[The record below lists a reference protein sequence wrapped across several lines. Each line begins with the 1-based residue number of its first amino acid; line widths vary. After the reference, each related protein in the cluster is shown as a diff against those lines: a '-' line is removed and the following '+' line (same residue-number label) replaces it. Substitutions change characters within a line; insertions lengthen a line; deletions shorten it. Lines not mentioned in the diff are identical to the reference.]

1 MAVWQKTL
9 PSCCSVGFLHSFHQP
24 IPNDE
29 ARLPWDNDP
38 YNPYDGPSKT
48 GYWLAIFSKNQKPSF
63 DRLCKYHTCISAVA
77 IPGAHGQPLVV
88 CIFKK
93 GKANETRR

>member
-1 MAVWQKTL
+1 MAIWQKTL
-9 PSCCSVGFLHSFHQP
+9 PNCCSVGFLSGFSYVP
-24 IPNDE
+24 TKAE
-29 ARLPWDNDP
+29 ARLPWNHDLNA
-38 YNPYDGPSKT
+38 YDGPSKT
-48 GYWLAIFSKNQKPSF
+48 GHWLAIFSKNQKPSF
-63 DRLCKYHTCISAVA
+63 DQLCKYHTCISAVA